1 MLLIIIIIIIC
12 ILWCEGLFFTS
23 SVAIWNSRFEWN
35 CVFGSKNRKTLIC
48 AANQEAEEAFKKT
61 VAIDHL
67 IDMLREAN
75 PREVWFS
82 NLHYLFLLENCI

>member
-1 MLLIIIIIIIC
+1 VNV
-12 ILWCEGLFFTS
+12 FS
-23 SVAIWNSRFEWN
+23 SVVLFLIFDVDIENCRFEWN

-61 VAIDHL
+61 VAIDYL

-82 NLHYLFLLENCI
+82 NLSFFTGKLHLTSMI